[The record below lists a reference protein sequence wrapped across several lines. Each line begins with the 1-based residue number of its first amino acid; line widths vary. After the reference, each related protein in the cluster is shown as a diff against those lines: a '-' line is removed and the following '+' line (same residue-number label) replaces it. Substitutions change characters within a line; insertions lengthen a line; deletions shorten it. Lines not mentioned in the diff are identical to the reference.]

1 MYKEFC
7 TLAEEDARSSYHYGL
22 QCLFR
27 FYSYGLEKRFRPLI
41 YRDFEEY
48 TLRDYESGSLYGLE
62 KFWAFH
68 YYHKGGGPEGKPKI
82 REEIQVLLDKKF
94 RTLEDFQKEQRV
106 RDAAAAKAAGGQ

>member
-1 MYKEFC
+1 MI
-7 TLAEEDARSSYHYGL
+7 AEEDARSSYHYGL

-68 YYHKGGGPEGKPKI
+68 YYHKGGGLEGKPKI
-82 REEIQVLLDKKF
+82 REEIQQLLESKF
-94 RTLEDFQKEQRV
+94 RTLEDFQKEQKIRN
-106 RDAAAAKAAGGQ
+106 AKSP